1 MSPVSVK
8 VGGVWKDA
16 PSVYTKVGGAWK
28 TAADMP
34 VKVGGVWKTGI
45 LSSGAFEPIATATL
59 STTTSTINFTS
70 IASTYQHLQVR
81 FIARDAS
88 AGTADAS
95 ITFRLGNGSADSA
108 PNYAYHYLQGTG
120 TVTGVADAA
129 TQPSILLP
137 AAITEGGVT
146 ADIFAAGIID
156 IHDYA
161 STSKY
166 KTVRSFHGNDR
177 NGSGRIILSSGL
189 WQSTSAVDYV
199 RITKTGTGFAAGSTF
214 ALYGIKGA

>member
-1 MSPVSVK
+1 ML
-8 VGGVWKDA
+8 GLWWA
-16 PSVYTKVGGAWK
+16 RLLNNI
-28 TAADMP
+28 AA
-34 VKVGGVWKTGI
+34 I
-45 LSSGAFEPIATATL
+45 FSGAGGGGGSFESIATTTL
-59 STTTSTINFTS
+59 STTTSTINFTG
-70 IASTYQHLQVR
+70 IANTYQHLQVR

-88 AGTADAS
+88 TNTADAS
-95 ITFRLGNGSADSA
+95 ILFRLGNGTADTGS
-108 PNYAYHYLQGTG
+108 NYAYHYLEGTG
-120 TVTGVADAA
+120 AVASATGAA
-129 TQPSILLP
+129 TQTSIILP

-146 ADIFAAGIID
+146 ASVFGVGIID

-166 KTVRSFHGNDR
+166 KTVRSFQGNDR

-199 RITKTGTGFAAGSTF
+199 RITKSGTGFAAGSTF

>member
-1 MSPVSVK
+1 MLQNFTLGTFSQGVS
-8 VGGVWKDA
+8 GG
-16 PSVYTKVGGAWK
+16 GGA
-28 TAADMP
+28 
-34 VKVGGVWKTGI
+34 
-45 LSSGAFEPIATATL
+45 SFESIATTTL
-59 STTTSTINFTS
+59 STTTSTINFTN
-70 IASTYQHLQVR
+70 IANTYQLLQLR

-95 ITFRLGNGSADSA
+95 ILFRLGNGSADSGS
-108 PNYAYHYLQGTG
+108 NYAYHYLEGTG
-120 TVTGVADAA
+120 AVTGASGAA
-129 TQPSILLP
+129 TQTSILLP

-146 ADIFAAGIID
+146 ASVFAAGIID

-166 KTVRSFHGNDR
+166 KTVRSFQGNDR
-177 NGSGRIILSSGL
+177 NGSGRIMLSSGL

-199 RITKTGTGFAAGSTF
+199 RITKTGTGFASGSTF

>member
-1 MSPVSVK
+1 MSPILQAKANGSAFGYGMFVP
-8 VGGVWKDA
+8 A
-16 PSVYTKVGGAWK
+16 GAS
-28 TAADMP
+28 T
-34 VKVGGVWKTGI
+34 
-45 LSSGAFEPIATATL
+45 AFESIATTTL
-59 STTTSTINFTS
+59 STTTSTINFTG
-70 IASTYQHLQVR
+70 IIGTYQHLQMR

-88 AGTADAS
+88 SNTADAS
-95 ITFRLGNGSADSA
+95 ILFRLGNGAADAGS
-108 PNYAYHYLQGTG
+108 NYAYHYLEGTG
-120 TVTGVADAA
+120 AVASASGAA
-129 TQPSILLP
+129 TQTSILLP

-166 KTVRSFHGNDR
+166 KTVRSFQGNDR

-214 ALYGIKGA
+214 ALYGVKGA